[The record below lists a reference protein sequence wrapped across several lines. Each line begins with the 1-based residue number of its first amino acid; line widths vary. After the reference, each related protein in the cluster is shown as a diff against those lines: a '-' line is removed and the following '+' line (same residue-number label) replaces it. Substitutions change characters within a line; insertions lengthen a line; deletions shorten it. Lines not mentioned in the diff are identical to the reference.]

1 MKTNLRLVLS
11 IPIYF
16 FCFYSFSQNLGEYW
30 REDVVAGG
38 EITASGQPLQ
48 TGAGRRFTLDEA
60 GMARA
65 LEPLRSG
72 TARAAILYFPDATG
86 VLKPFRVE
94 ERSVMSPQLQARY
107 PEIRSYVG
115 VSQDAA
121 QTRIRFSLSPQG
133 FQAMIS
139 APEGRRTQFIEKI
152 RGRTKEYL
160 QFSRDEKQSLP
171 GGWVCKTTPDGAK
184 AVAET
189 LPAQLVEDG
198 VLRRYR
204 LAVAATGEY
213 TQYHGGTVAGALA
226 AINATVTRINEVFER
241 DLAISLELIATN
253 DQVIYTDPAT
263 DPFGGNLSAEVQNTL
278 TTRIGAA
285 AYDIGHLFH
294 SAGETGNAGYI
305 GAVCTD
311 NEKGSAY
318 AATPIPEGDRFDLD
332 FVAHEMGHQ
341 FGANHTWS
349 FDSEGTGVQAE
360 PASGST
366 IMGYAGIVQGNNVTL
381 TGDDYFHY
389 FSILQISQFV
399 AGLSCA
405 AEIPLPDAAPVV
417 TPLPDYLI
425 PKGTAFV
432 LEGVA
437 TDADPGDV
445 LTYAW
450 EQVDDGVVTTSTFGP
465 ENPSGANFRSRRP
478 GTDPNRYFPML
489 PEVVAG
495 NLTQTNPPTD
505 SAWETVSTIE
515 RDLNFA
521 LTVRDNAPGGGQ
533 VGSDLVRVS
542 VLAGAGPFEV
552 RSQLSPQTYAA
563 GSVQSISWEVAGT
576 DAGPINCQ
584 EVDLYMSLDGG
595 LTFPV
600 ALATALPNT
609 GSTQVQLPGDATAAA
624 RFMLKAADNIFFAV
638 NAADFTITEQPFVL
652 QGESLDIIACQPAD
666 TQLGFLYRSFA
677 GYSETVNLD
686 VLGLPAGVTANF
698 DVPAV
703 QADSTAVTLTLSNTD
718 LAAPGVYPLVLNGT
732 GPSQSFSLPFE
743 LTVSDGTFPTPALLN
758 PADGALDV
766 PLDPVLQWQGNPA
779 ISAYELELAT
789 DAAFSAIVE
798 QQTIYGTV
806 YRPST
811 LPDDTDFYWRVRPV
825 SGCGLGAF
833 SSAFRFRTIT
843 KDCKTLSANGL
854 PIAISATGTPTVTAT
869 VTFADDKP
877 VVSARV
883 YLDLAHS
890 YLSDLVITL
899 TSPAGTE
906 VTLISN
912 SCAEA
917 NDVQATFEA
926 GAPPF
931 LCSNNPAISGV
942 VRPLGSLDSFAG
954 ESSFGAWVLTI
965 QDTAP
970 ADGGQLKAFSLEL
983 CVEGQ
988 FRPDDDGDGVFDD
1001 GDDLCLGTPAG
1012 VEVDATGC
1020 PVYRFDPDQFDISL
1034 ESERCVG
1041 SGDGVIRIQAAQP
1054 LDYLLSIRGNGRN
1067 QDASFTSSYEL
1078 GGLSEGAYQLCI
1090 EGTDGTIFYEP
1101 QCYDL
1106 VIGSPPPLSVLASQ
1120 SVDGS
1125 QLALALDGS
1134 GSYQVTLNGQT
1145 QAVSA
1150 SQLSL
1155 KLAPGPNTLL
1165 VEAIPACGGT
1175 FEAVYYYADR
1185 LAVAPN
1191 PFTDILQFQVP
1202 ETGRLLQVQIFN
1214 VAGALVMSREWVPME
1229 SEVTMPVAELPTG
1242 FYLVRI
1248 RCAER
1253 EETFKVYRQ

>member
-1 MKTNLRLVLS
+1 
-11 IPIYF
+11 
-16 FCFYSFSQNLGEYW
+16 
-30 REDVVAGG
+30 
-38 EITASGQPLQ
+38 
-48 TGAGRRFTLDEA
+48 
-60 GMARA
+60 
-65 LEPLRSG
+65 
-72 TARAAILYFPDATG
+72 
-86 VLKPFRVE
+86 
-94 ERSVMSPQLQARY
+94 MSPELQSRY

-115 VSQDAA
+115 VSSDGTK
-121 QTRIRFSLSPQG
+121 TRIRFSLSPQG
-133 FQAMIS
+133 FQAMVS
-139 APEGRRTQFIEKI
+139 NPASRKTQFIEKI
-152 RGRTKEYL
+152 RGRSKAYL
-160 QFSRDEKQSLP
+160 QFSRDEKQSSP
-171 GGWVCKTTPDGAK
+171 GGWICKTEPSGAK

-213 TQYHGGTVAGALA
+213 TQYHGGTVSEALA

-241 DLAISLELIATN
+241 DLAISLELVATT

-263 DPFGGNLSAEVQNTL
+263 DPFGGNLSAEVQSTL
-278 TTRIGAA
+278 TTRIGAG

-294 SAGETGNAGYI
+294 SASETGNAGYI
-305 GAVCTD
+305 GSVCTD
-311 NEKGSAY
+311 TEKGSAY

-360 PASGST
+360 PASGTT

-389 FSILQISQFV
+389 YSIVQISQFV

-405 AEIPLPDAAPVV
+405 TEIPLTNTAPVL

-425 PKGTAFV
+425 PQGTAFV

-437 TDADPGDV
+437 TDADPSDV

-450 EQVDDGVVTTSTFGP
+450 EQADDGVVTTATFGP
-465 ENPSGANFRSRRP
+465 ENPNGANFRSRHP
-478 GTDPNRYFPML
+478 DTDPHRYFPML
-489 PEVVAG
+489 SEVAAG
-495 NLTQTNPPTD
+495 NLTQINPPTN

-533 VGSDLVRVS
+533 VASDQVRVS

-563 GSVQSISWEVAGT
+563 GSIQSISWEVAGT

-595 LTFPV
+595 LSFPV
-600 ALATALPNT
+600 TLATALPNI
-609 GSTQVQLPGDATAAA
+609 GNTQIQLPGDATGAG
-624 RFMLKAADNIFFAV
+624 RFMVKASNNIFFAV
-638 NAADFTITEQPFVL
+638 NAADFTVTEQAFVL
-652 QGESLDIIACQPAD
+652 QSETLDITSCQPAD
-666 TQLGFLYRSFA
+666 AQLGFLYRSFG
-677 GYSETVNLD
+677 GYAETVNLE
-686 VLGLPAGVTANF
+686 VSGLPVGMTASF
-698 DVPAV
+698 DVPSV
-703 QADSTAVTLTLSNTD
+703 QADSTAVTLTLSNSD
-718 LAAPGVYPLVLNGT
+718 LAAPGIYPLVLNGT
-732 GPSQSFSLPFE
+732 GPSATFSLPFE
-743 LTVSDGTFPTPALLN
+743 LTVSDGTFPAQVLLS
-758 PADGALDV
+758 PADGSVNV
-766 PLDPVLQWQGNPA
+766 PLNPELQWQGNPS
-779 ISAYELELAT
+779 ISAYEFELAT
-789 DAAFSAIVE
+789 DAAFTTIVE
-798 QQTIYGTV
+798 QQTVYGTV

-811 LPDDTDFYWRVRPV
+811 LADDTQFYWRVRPR
-825 SGCGLGAF
+825 SGCGLGAY
-833 SSAFRFRTIT
+833 SSPFQFHTIT
-843 KDCKTLSANGL
+843 RDCKMLTANGL
-854 PIAISATGTPTVTAT
+854 PIVISATGTPTVTST
-869 VTFADDKP
+869 ITFADDLP
-877 VVSARV
+877 VVGARV
-883 YLDLAHS
+883 HLDLSHS

-917 NDVQATFEA
+917 NDVLATFEA

-931 LCSNNPAISGV
+931 TCSNNPAISGV
-942 VRPLGSLDSFAG
+942 VRPLGSLNSFAG
-954 ESSFGAWVLTI
+954 ESSFGGWVLTI

-970 ADGGQLKAFSLEL
+970 ADGGQLNSFSLEL

-988 FRPDDDGDGVFDD
+988 FRPDADGDGVFDD

-1020 PVYRFDPDQFDISL
+1020 PVYRFDPDQFNISL

-1041 SGDGVIRIQAAQP
+1041 SGDGVIRIQASEV
-1054 LDYLLSIRGNGRN
+1054 LDYQLNILGNGVN
-1067 QDASFTSSYEL
+1067 KNASFTSSYEL
-1078 GGLSEGAYQLCI
+1078 GGLSEGAYQLCV
-1090 EGTDGTIFYEP
+1090 EGTNGTIVYEP
-1101 QCYDL
+1101 QCYNL

-1134 GSYQVTLNGQT
+1134 GSYQIILNGQP

-1155 KLAPGPNTLL
+1155 KLAPGENTLR
-1165 VEAIPACGGT
+1165 VEAIPACGGA

-1191 PFTDILQFQVP
+1191 PFTGYLQIQVP
-1202 ETGRLLQVQIFN
+1202 ETGRLMQVQIFDL
-1214 VAGALVMSREWVPME
+1214 AGALVLNQEWVPTE
-1229 SEVTMPVAELPTG
+1229 SQVTLPVAMLPSG
-1242 FYLVRI
+1242 VYLVRV
-1248 RCAER
+1248 RCNGR